1 MYVCGSD
8 DWYFSIWHVSMS
20 LEFHWQLSNWVE
32 PLRASKLV
40 LTFISRVRKLENN
53 GYQTLDVLSYSIA
66 SGIPVTLTRV
76 KCWNI
81 NHQNHKHTYSHEV
94 HDQNDR
100 SNRCNTLYG
109 CDDWYFSI
117 WHVSMSQEFHWQL
130 SNWVGPIKI
139 HVLMNLMIN
148 MINLIDIISYM
159 TVMTDI
165 SAFDNRQCHRN
176 STGNWVTE

>member
-1 MYVCGSD
+1 M
-8 DWYFSIWHVSMS
+8 
-20 LEFHWQLSNWVE
+20 
-32 PLRASKLV
+32 
-40 LTFISRVRKLENN
+40 KLEVFTFDKNWLFWN
-53 GYQTLDVLSYSIA
+53 LPQKSCRFLANSAQFLDSHSRYSQNDWTTFESIDVLSYSIA
-66 SGIPVTLTRV
+66 SGILVTLTIV

-130 SNWVGPIKI
+130 SNWVGPMWLILRVTLSVWVGAIK
-139 HVLMNLMIN
+139 
-148 MINLIDIISYM
+148 
-159 TVMTDI
+159 
-165 SAFDNRQCHRN
+165 
-176 STGNWVTE
+176 NWVCSLLSFQPLK

>member
-1 MYVCGSD
+1 MPRNDYQQSQNYLIPNPAKMEVEILISLP
-8 DWYFSIWHVSMS
+8 FSFEKCS
-20 LEFHWQLSNWVE
+20 LQHWFQHFLKFFGWA
-32 PLRASKLV
+32 LLLATIDL
-40 LTFISRVRKLENN
+40 
-53 GYQTLDVLSYSIA
+53 LSYSIA

-94 HDQNDR
+94 RDQNDR

-130 SNWVGPIKI
+130 SNWVGPIS
-139 HVLMNLMIN
+139 L
-148 MINLIDIISYM
+148 
-159 TVMTDI
+159 
-165 SAFDNRQCHRN
+165 
-176 STGNWVTE
+176 

>member
-8 DWYFSIWHVSMS
+8 DWYFSIWQVSMS

-32 PLRASKLV
+32 PLFDLCRLF
-40 LTFISRVRKLENN
+40 LRKNLKNSAKN
-53 GYQTLDVLSYSIA
+53 KKWNYSSLWVSLDLLSYSIA

-94 HDQNDR
+94 RDQNDR

-130 SNWVGPIKI
+130 SNWVGPMWSWS
-139 HVLMNLMIN
+139 L
-148 MINLIDIISYM
+148 LI
-159 TVMTDI
+159 
-165 SAFDNRQCHRN
+165 
-176 STGNWVTE
+176 